1 MNALKEIIYTLEGY
15 DENPFE
21 VVAAALTEE
30 NRWQLSIKSHGE
42 KYELYQMADRLHGY
56 HSSGFDIESA
66 RKINDIWEITL
77 VIVDRP
83 E

>member
-1 MNALKEIIYTLEGY
+1 MNALKKIIYTLEGY

-21 VVAAALTEE
+21 VVGAALMADG
-30 NRWQLSIKSHGE
+30 NWLLSVKSHGE
-42 KYELYQMADRLHGY
+42 NYELYQMADRLHGY

-66 RKINDIWEITL
+66 RKVNDIWEITL